1 VYLTMVSIQHLFKK
15 HQLFASIALLLLIL
29 MPLHIMA
36 QNPIIQGRVTDAATS
51 TPLPGVNISVSDQHG
66 VATDANGFYSIA
78 TETGKIKLLFRFVG
92 YNSESRILE
101 LEAGEKRTLHI
112 ALTEQ
117 AQLLNELVVSASR
130 YEEKISDVIV
140 SMETISLEKI
150 ENTHTTSIETALQQ
164 VPGLMFLDDQ
174 VSIRSGNGY
183 SYGVGSR
190 VLLMLDDLPML
201 TGAGGE
207 AKWNFIPLENLSQV
221 EVIKGASSALYGSSA
236 LNGVINVRTAYPTVT
251 PKTSIMLYSG
261 LYGNPKRQEIAW
273 WGDAKP
279 YYTGVRFSHSR
290 MIGNLD
296 LVVGAHVNKDAG
308 YRENEKD
315 ESVRFNINTR
325 YRSKKVTG
333 LSYGVNG
340 NAMFSRGGNFLLWMD
355 GDTNVYRASPDFDQ
369 SYNNSRFNI
378 DPHITYH
385 TANNGRHTLKGR
397 LFKVAYDNDTLMH
410 NYDDS
415 YFAEYQYLKR
425 WNNGLNLTLGSS
437 ITYIQSFSNLFGDTM
452 HMANNQ
458 AIYFQADKR
467 YRKWRFSLGGRYEWH
482 RIDNLREESKP
493 LLRAGLNY
501 QAADYTFVRASFGQ
515 GFRYPAIAE
524 KFAATEVG
532 ALKIF
537 PNDTLRP
544 EYGWN
549 AEIGLKQ
556 GFSIGKLQGY
566 ADAALFW
573 SEYENM
579 IEFTFGQHYPPSI
592 TNPNL
597 IDFFNYT
604 GFKAYNI
611 SNARIAGFEI
621 SLGGKGFAGPVMYS
635 FNTGYTFTD
644 PVDKDFG
651 TREINTAT
659 TDQNILK
666 YRFYHNVKLSL
677 DAEYRNFSSGLTIDY
692 HSYMINIDLAFEDSL
707 RVDGVGLPIFILPGL
722 RDYRQ
727 KNNTGDILLNWR
739 MGWEPADRIKI
750 SFIINNLFNRE
761 YMTRPADV
769 GPPRTFAVQL
779 GMKF

>member
-1 VYLTMVSIQHLFKK
+1 MVPTHHSNAMR
-15 HQLFASIALLLLIL
+15 QLFASITLLWFILLPMSL
-29 MPLHIMA
+29 LA
-36 QNPIIQGRVTDAATS
+36 QSPVIQGRVTDKATG
-51 TPLPGVNISVSDQHG
+51 TPLPGVNISISDQHG
-66 VATDANGFYSIA
+66 VASDANGNYSITA
-78 TETGKIKLLFRFVG
+78 ETGKIKLLFRFVG
-92 YNSESRILE
+92 YNSESRSLE
-101 LEAGEKRTLHI
+101 LKAGEERILHM
-112 ALTEQ
+112 AMHEQ
-117 AQLLNELVVSASR
+117 VQMLNELVVSASR

-140 SMETISLEKI
+140 SMETISLETI

-207 AKWNFIPLENLSQV
+207 AKWSFIPLENLSQV

-236 LNGVINVRTAYPTVT
+236 LNGVINIRTAYPTTT
-251 PKTSIMLYSG
+251 PKTSIMHYSG
-261 LYGNPKRQEIAW
+261 LYGKPKRNETAW
-273 WGDAKP
+273 WGDVTP
-279 YYTGVRFSHSR
+279 IYTGVRLNHSR
-290 MIGNLD
+290 MIGNFD
-296 LVVGAHVNKDAG
+296 LVVGAHLMKDEG
-308 YRENEKD
+308 YRENEKE

-325 YRSKKVTG
+325 YRSKKIKG

-369 SYNNSRFNI
+369 SYNNTRFNI

-397 LFKVAYDNDTLMH
+397 VFKVAYDNDTIMH

-425 WNNGLNLTLGSS
+425 WKNDLNLTLGSS
-437 ITYIQSFSNLFGDTM
+437 ITHIQSFSNLFGDTM
-452 HMANNQ
+452 HRANNQ
-458 AIYFQADKR
+458 AIYFQLDKR
-467 YRKWRFSLGGRYEWH
+467 YQKWRFSLGGRYEWH
-482 RIDNLREESKP
+482 HIDGLREESKP
-493 LLRAGLNY
+493 LLRAGFNY
-501 QAADYTFVRASFGQ
+501 QAADFTFLRASFGQ

-537 PNDTLRP
+537 PNDTLMP

-549 AEIGLKQ
+549 VEIGLKQ

-579 IEFTFGQHYPPSI
+579 IEFTFGQHYPPAL
-592 TNPNL
+592 TNPN
-597 IDFFNYT
+597 IFDFLNYT

-621 SLGGKGFAGPVMYS
+621 SLSGKGQAGPVQYS
-635 FNTGYTFTD
+635 FNTGYTYTD
-644 PVDKDFG
+644 PVDKDFK
-651 TREINTAT
+651 TREINTST

-666 YRFYHNVKLSL
+666 YRFYHNAKLSL
-677 DAEYRNFSSGLTIDY
+677 DAQYRNFSSGLTIDY
-692 HSYMINIDLAFEDSL
+692 HSYIINIDLAFEDSL
-707 RVDGVGLPIFILPGL
+707 RIDGVGMDRFILPGL

-739 MGWEPADRIKI
+739 IAWEPADRIKI